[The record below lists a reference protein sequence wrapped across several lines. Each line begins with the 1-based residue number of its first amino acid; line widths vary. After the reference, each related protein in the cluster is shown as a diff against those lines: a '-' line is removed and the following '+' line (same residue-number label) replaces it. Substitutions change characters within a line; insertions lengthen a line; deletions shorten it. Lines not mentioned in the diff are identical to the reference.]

1 MHYVVLILL
10 NIKIRTTQRVNSTTH
25 IGGYMAMV
33 PAELIAQLAAMDE
46 YERLLAADAASKSLG
61 VKLDD
66 LMNMIDSHLKGGTQA
81 DSTFGHLDS
90 APQEQQTEAPQQ
102 QNAAHHLQDAHRYRM
117 KYNPS
122 TESTSRSKEITDA
135 IACPHC
141 NAPLGI
147 PSIRPIKVNCP
158 KCMNEST
165 FHV

>member
-1 MHYVVLILL
+1 M
-10 NIKIRTTQRVNSTTH
+10 
-25 IGGYMAMV
+25 GEYMAMV

-46 YERLLAADAASKSLG
+46 YERLLAADAASKNLG

-81 DSTFGHLDS
+81 DSTFTHLES
-90 APQEQQTEAPQQ
+90 APQEQQTEAPPQ

-117 KYNPS
+117 KYDPS
-122 TESTSRSKEITDA
+122 IESTSRSKEITDA
-135 IACPHC
+135 IVCPHC

-158 KCMNEST
+158 NCMNEST